1 MRTPSQWLHL
11 RTAPIGAAY
20 GRKEPT
26 PSIAAA
32 CLALRSCASEK
43 PRKKRYGRVAVQH
56 EIGDV
61 LSHDAC
67 PPEGPKRSVL
77 IVSGSCPSSTRNL
90 ETSSTKVVDPQ
101 TKIFGFCPGRRQVS
115 ASSALSILPR
125 RPIHPSGCLRLN
137 VWTTRKS
144 GSPRAIISSSSR

>member
-1 MRTPSQWLHL
+1 
-11 RTAPIGAAY
+11 RTARLGTRLCDSYIGREKFLKKSY
-20 GRKEPT
+20 G
-26 PSIAAA
+26 SITF
-32 CLALRSCASEK
+32 LR
-43 PRKKRYGRVAVQH
+43 
-56 EIGDV
+56 EIGHV

-90 ETSSTKVVDPQ
+90 ETSSTKGVDPQ

-144 GSPRAIISSSSR
+144 GTPRAIISSSSR